1 MQSSKPPLVTI
12 SPKPLNC
19 VKHKVVVAS
28 PPPSPSWSSFTDDE
42 GEDEVAEDEDVDA
55 CWARYGR
62 RSRRFPPPLPLLART
77 GKLTCRKTTVVA
89 VAGEDRRFPPP
100 LPLLARTGVS
110 RRRCRFPLPLPFQD
124 PFLDPGKDPGRRRSP
139 ARDPR
144 SSSQPPRVLP
154 GFSERR
160 PAHAPSRASGSSLRI
175 EPPAGSLGRS
185 HPRFSLVSLIEV
197 ITDGKSMSYSR
208 SLVNGH
214 VYVDCS
220 F

>member
-77 GKLTCRKTTVVA
+77 GKLTCHMPWILERIQ
-89 VAGEDRRFPPP
+89 ED
-100 LPLLARTGVS
+100 
-110 RRRCRFPLPLPFQD
+110 D
-124 PFLDPGKDPGRRRSP
+124 GRRLVIREVRVNRHEYFRASRSGGRLTLHLVELHDHRSP
-139 ARDPR
+139 EKPW
-144 SSSQPPRVLP
+144 
-154 GFSERR
+154 
-160 PAHAPSRASGSSLRI
+160 
-175 EPPAGSLGRS
+175 
-185 HPRFSLVSLIEV
+185 V
-197 ITDGKSMSYSR
+197 ITNRLRWKKIMFDFLY
-208 SLVNGH
+208 N
-214 VYVDCS
+214 